1 MNTIELKINAKFK
14 TQGPNRRICK
24 LLECPQA
31 RLTPN
36 PGPSC
41 CQAIVTS
48 ATLYHKLYLNI
59 RKLGNKQQT
68 WCYSIFEKVF
78 ALPHHSNSSPDIVQY
93 YEWSVMSQ
101 EGKTFIIRRKN
112 TSAIDHCKQMRR

>member
-1 MNTIELKINAKFK
+1 M
-14 TQGPNRRICK
+14 
-24 LLECPQA
+24 
-31 RLTPN
+31 
-36 PGPSC
+36 
-41 CQAIVTS
+41 
-48 ATLYHKLYLNI
+48 HYLNI

-78 ALPHHSNSSPDIVQY
+78 ALPHRSNSSPDIVQY

-101 EGKTFIIRRKN
+101 EGKRFIIRGKN

>member
-24 LLECPQA
+24 LHLECPQA
-31 RLTPN
+31 RLTP

-48 ATLYHKLYLNI
+48 ATLYHKLYLD
-59 RKLGNKQQT
+59 
-68 WCYSIFEKVF
+68 
-78 ALPHHSNSSPDIVQY
+78 ALSKY
-93 YEWSVMSQ
+93 
-101 EGKTFIIRRKN
+101 
-112 TSAIDHCKQMRR
+112 